1 MLYKVIRNIVQHIQ
15 SFQFH
20 CTTAV
25 VSCTIRTMLYTILY
39 TRSAPAYPAPLLL
52 RPAGPACALC
62 INARPGAPSSCRLHH
77 CCAARAKPPR
87 RRSQPERRRA
97 RLVHLRSHACTETGV
112 GCWDRIASLSIFA
125 LLLPIQLPR
134 QLCQRWCRSPALE
147 AAPASWLQHQP
158 SRSGSSK
165 ELCPIRGGWC

>member
-1 MLYKVIRNIVQHIQ
+1 MYNLFSFIVQLRL
-15 SFQFH
+15 FLAQFVQC
-20 CTTAV
+20 CTLY
-25 VSCTIRTMLYTILY
+25 CTQ
-39 TRSAPAYPAPLLL
+39 
-52 RPAGPACALC
+52 G
-62 INARPGAPSSCRLHH
+62 ARPPSLRRCSCAQPGLLVLYASTRAQVHHHHADYIIAVRRAPS
-77 CCAARAKPPR
+77 P
-87 RRSQPERRRA
+87 
-97 RLVHLRSHACTETGV
+97 RLVHLRLQACTETGV